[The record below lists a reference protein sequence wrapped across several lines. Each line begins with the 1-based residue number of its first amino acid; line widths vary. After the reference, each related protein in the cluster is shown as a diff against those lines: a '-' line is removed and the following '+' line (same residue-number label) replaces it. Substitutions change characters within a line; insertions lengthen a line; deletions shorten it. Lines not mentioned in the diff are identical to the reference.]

1 MISIV
6 DDDPLVR
13 ESTVDLINALG
24 YAAKAFESAEAF
36 LDSDQVNSTSCLIT
50 DLQLPGLNGIELQ
63 EQLKHEGNPVPVIV
77 ITAFP
82 EARIHARVMATG
94 AVAFLTKP
102 FEEAALIS
110 SLNAA
115 LKGTLA

>member
-13 ESTVDLINALG
+13 ESTVDLLNSIG
-24 YAAKAFESAEAF
+24 YAATGFESAEDF

-63 EQLKHEGNPVPVIV
+63 EHLKQDGNRVPVIF

-82 EARIHARVMATG
+82 EARLQARAMAAG

-102 FEEAALIS
+102 YEEAALID
-110 SLNAA
+110 SLDAA
-115 LKGTLA
+115 LKRALA